1 MSPQFH
7 TVLRKSLVW
16 GGMLFLAALL
26 QTTLFAR
33 ITPFGAVP
41 DLMLPAV
48 LAIAVFDGERVGAVA
63 GIAAGIIIGA
73 LGGTGLNLLPLFYML
88 CAYLVGIWATVGLSA
103 NFPSF
108 VVYILACAA
117 ARSVVTLLAVD
128 SAYTSY
134 SLLDVFPQLIAPEF
148 AATVVCAPLLYL
160 PFRRV
165 ALLFNRRLKLP
176 E

>member
-7 TVLRKSLVW
+7 TLIRKSLAW
-16 GGMLFLAALL
+16 GGMLFLVALL
-26 QTTLFAR
+26 QTTIFSR
-33 ITPFGAVP
+33 ITPLGAVP

-48 LAIAVFDGERVGAVA
+48 LAVAIFDSERVGAVA

-73 LGGTGLNLLPLFYML
+73 LGGAGLNLLPLFYML

-108 VVYILACAA
+108 LVYILSCAA

-128 SAYTSY
+128 SAYATY
-134 SLLDVFPQLIAPEF
+134 SLLDVFPRLIAPEF
-148 AATVVCAPLLYL
+148 AATVVFAPLLYL
-160 PFRRV
+160 PFRRI